1 MERGNAL
8 VAVKSVEVKSA
19 GTGALEQLEQL
30 VGLAITPAVG
40 RLRRARGSVNVPRQ
54 KFEKAGLEGLP

>member
-19 GTGALEQLEQL
+19 GTGAFEQLEQL